1 MNEVEPAQL
10 SNRVVAVTDEELL
23 LVDVGAIRLA
33 SDVQAL
39 TSVSSCVK
47 TGWSTVEYREFS
59 IPGGCETVTKSNMSC
74 DRCQVM

>member
-1 MNEVEPAQL
+1 MF
-10 SNRVVAVTDEELL
+10 
-23 LVDVGAIRLA
+23 VDVGAIRLA

-47 TGWSTVEYREFS
+47 TGWSTVENRERS
-59 IPGGCETVTKSNMSC
+59 PEGGQIVTKSDMSY